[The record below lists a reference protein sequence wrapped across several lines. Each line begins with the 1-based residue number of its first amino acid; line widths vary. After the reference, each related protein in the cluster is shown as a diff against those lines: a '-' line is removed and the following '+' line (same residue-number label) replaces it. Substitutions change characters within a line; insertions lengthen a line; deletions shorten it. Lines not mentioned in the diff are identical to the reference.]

1 MKAVNYNKKLYI
13 GKYNKELRPFSVNSF
28 SHKKYISPIRPLFND
43 INYPYYN
50 KNNFSNNR
58 IDNSISELNVYS
70 DHNFISP
77 KNNEIFSEIKASNN
91 KQNYENLNVRI
102 FNLYNIKDKNREFS
116 IRINN
121 SSPKYYIN
129 NCVNQLLLKNANEK
143 NSNKNEIIQLNERAS
158 NNPNNI
164 KQNKFIF
171 SLISPKNK
179 EHRKINF
186 SKNKNDN
193 LLNSKTIK
201 KNDNQR
207 KNNQIMKK
215 RTKNIFM
222 NDFDNLYYSNKNLM
236 PFDNTYNYNSIFQEK
251 NLDDIYNRKHD
262 KFGQNFDN
270 YSQINHINNIKNK
283 NNKNICINLSK
294 PNLTIENQKFINKY
308 FKNSPKNTKIQRVKL
323 TSPLNSKKLNKNG
336 NNNIILNKGKKSIK
350 KIENENKAFN
360 TIFDLR
366 NNYFES
372 ETIKNIINEFF
383 ENEKKELEKKVLV
396 EKINKSKKTN
406 NIKNTIPHQ
415 KPKFQKI
422 TKNNEIIKVPQKV
435 KKLTNKNYEIYLQY
449 GQNNNVEKILLNDK
463 NGNITS
469 FFASIE
475 NDKKVNTLDNS

>member
-1 MKAVNYNKKLYI
+1 
-13 GKYNKELRPFSVNSF
+13 
-28 SHKKYISPIRPLFND
+28 
-43 INYPYYN
+43 
-50 KNNFSNNR
+50 
-58 IDNSISELNVYS
+58 
-70 DHNFISP
+70 
-77 KNNEIFSEIKASNN
+77 
-91 KQNYENLNVRI
+91 
-102 FNLYNIKDKNREFS
+102 
-116 IRINN
+116 
-121 SSPKYYIN
+121 
-129 NCVNQLLLKNANEK
+129 
-143 NSNKNEIIQLNERAS
+143 
-158 NNPNNI
+158 
-164 KQNKFIF
+164 
-171 SLISPKNK
+171 LISPKNK

-294 PNLTIENQKFINKY
+294 PNLTIKNQKFINKY
-308 FKNSPKNTKIQRVKL
+308 LKNSPKNTKIQRVKL

-383 ENEKKELEKKVLV
+383 ENEKKGIRKK
-396 EKINKSKKTN
+396 
-406 NIKNTIPHQ
+406 
-415 KPKFQKI
+415 
-422 TKNNEIIKVPQKV
+422 
-435 KKLTNKNYEIYLQY
+435 
-449 GQNNNVEKILLNDK
+449 
-463 NGNITS
+463 
-469 FFASIE
+469 SI
-475 NDKKVNTLDNS
+475 S

>member
-1 MKAVNYNKKLYI
+1 MKDVNYNKKLYI
-13 GKYNKELRPFSVNSF
+13 EKYNKKLRPFSVNSM

-43 INYPYYN
+43 IN
-50 KNNFSNNR
+50 FSNNL

-143 NSNKNEIIQLNERAS
+143 NSNKNEIIQLNKRAS

-270 YSQINHINNIKNK
+270 YSQINHIKIFIKN
-283 NNKNICINLSK
+283 
-294 PNLTIENQKFINKY
+294 
-308 FKNSPKNTKIQRVKL
+308 R
-323 TSPLNSKKLNKNG
+323 
-336 NNNIILNKGKKSIK
+336 
-350 KIENENKAFN
+350 
-360 TIFDLR
+360 
-366 NNYFES
+366 
-372 ETIKNIINEFF
+372 
-383 ENEKKELEKKVLV
+383 
-396 EKINKSKKTN
+396 
-406 NIKNTIPHQ
+406 
-415 KPKFQKI
+415 
-422 TKNNEIIKVPQKV
+422 
-435 KKLTNKNYEIYLQY
+435 
-449 GQNNNVEKILLNDK
+449 
-463 NGNITS
+463 
-469 FFASIE
+469 
-475 NDKKVNTLDNS
+475 

>member
-13 GKYNKELRPFSVNSF
+13 GKYNKELRPFSVNSL

-43 INYPYYN
+43 INYLYYN
-50 KNNFSNNR
+50 KNNFSNDR
-58 IDNSISELNVYS
+58 IDNSISELNIYS
-70 DHNFISP
+70 EYNLISP

-116 IRINN
+116 IRIHN

-143 NSNKNEIIQLNERAS
+143 NTNKNEIIQLNERAS
-158 NNPNNI
+158 NNQNNI

-171 SLISPKNK
+171 FLISPKNK
-179 EHRKINF
+179 EYRKINF
-186 SKNKNDN
+186 SNNNNEN
-193 LLNSKTIK
+193 LVNSKTIK

-222 NDFDNLYYSNKNLM
+222 NDFDNLYYSNKNIM
-236 PFDNTYNYNSIFQEK
+236 PCDNTYSYNSIFHEK
-251 NLDDIYNRKHD
+251 NLDDIYNRKHE
-262 KFGQNFDN
+262 KIVQNFDN
-270 YSQINHINNIKNK
+270 YSKINHINNLKNK

-294 PNLTIENQKFINKY
+294 QNLTIENPKFTNKY
-308 FKNSPKNTKIQRVKL
+308 FKNSPKCTKIQRVQL
-323 TSPLNSKKLNKNG
+323 TSPLNYKKLNKNG
-336 NNNIILNKGKKSIK
+336 NNSIILNKRKKSVK

-360 TIFDLR
+360 TIFDLK
-366 NNYFES
+366 NNNFES

-469 FFASIE
+469 FIASME
-475 NDKKVNTLDNS
+475 NAKKVNTLDNS